1 MHNGN
6 KEKRKSEEKN
16 AISKDSDRDLYK
28 QARKEAEYTIRHAKR
43 KGWEEFC
50 SNINAKACNIGRVI
64 YFIVFII
71 NQSMGYKIEILTKQE
86 DHDGPISFT

>member
-1 MHNGN
+1 MAI
-6 KEKRKSEEKN
+6 KKRENLRKRMRSQKTQL
-16 AISKDSDRDLYK
+16 DRDLYK